1 MQYIRNQTSEGR
13 KPNNKR
19 NLSFVV
25 ISSLF
30 SILYTSPS
38 FSQNFFSNLF
48 KGDGSKRKSLYEK
61 HSDISFGVGT
71 SNYYG
76 DIAPFNRP
84 IQSTLQNIHWNASF
98 NFTRHFSPHISGRVG
113 FTWARIAA
121 DDNKFEGV
129 PGLDQLYMRNIH
141 FRNDV
146 KELAVTGIYNFIAES
161 RSFRNRDKIIP
172 YAFAGIAIFHH
183 NPVAK
188 VPTDYAGSEASPG
201 EWVSLQPLST
211 EGQGLNGYPDQP
223 YNLINVSIPFGVGV
237 RYKLNRAWDLGFEVG
252 VRYTFSD
259 YLDDAGGYAA
269 NYSDLQGLS
278 QVFGHREIEKI
289 AALSG
294 KDRENFIRNYIY
306 TQGTK
311 VINVTSPMPAD
322 RIDYLDP
329 NLRSLSS
336 LATAFDE
343 EGRNSSS
350 RLNDMYLLTSFRIIY
365 HIAPNI
371 KCPAIR

>member
-1 MQYIRNQTSEGR
+1 MKTKLNHRSDEHKLKAGR
-13 KPNNKR
+13 KFIFPT
-19 NLSFVV
+19 LFA
-25 ISSLF
+25 LF
-30 SILYTSPS
+30 SILCISPCY
-38 FSQNFFSNLF
+38 SQNFFSNLF
-48 KGDGSKRKSLYEK
+48 KGDGSRRKSNFEK
-61 HSDISFGVGT
+61 HSDISFGIGT

-84 IQSTLQNIHWNASF
+84 IQSTLQNIRWNASF
-98 NFTRHFSPHISGRVG
+98 NFTRHFSPHLSGRVG
-113 FTWARIAA
+113 FTWARISA

-129 PGLDQLYMRNIH
+129 PGLDQLYMRNAH

-146 KELAVTGIYNFIAES
+146 KELAVTGIYSFIPES
-161 RSFRNRDKIIP
+161 RSFRSRDKIIP
-172 YAFAGIAIFHH
+172 YVFAGIAVFHH
-183 NPVAK
+183 NPEAK
-188 VPTDYAGSEASPG
+188 VPTDYTGSEASPG

-223 YNLINVSIPFGVGV
+223 YNLVNVSIPFGAGV
-237 RYKLNRAWDLGFEVG
+237 RYKLNRTWDLGFEVG

-294 KDRENFIRNYIY
+294 KDRESFIRNYIY

-311 VINVTSPMPAD
+311 VINVTAATPAD

-343 EGRNSSS
+343 EGRNTSS

-365 HIAPNI
+365 HIAPSI
-371 KCPAIR
+371 KCPVIR

>member
-1 MQYIRNQTSEGR
+1 MKTKLNHSSDRQKPKIGR
-13 KPNNKR
+13 KR
-19 NLSFVV
+19 IFSTFFV
-25 ISSLF
+25 LF

-61 HSDISFGVGT
+61 HSDISFGLGT

-129 PGLDQLYMRNIH
+129 VGLDQLYMRNVH

-183 NPVAK
+183 NPEAK
-188 VPTDYAGSEASPG
+188 TPTDYSGNDAVPN

-211 EGQGLNGYPDQP
+211 EGQGLNGYTDQP
-223 YNLINVSIPFGVGV
+223 YNLISVSIPFGVGV
-237 RYKLNRAWDLGFEVG
+237 RYKLNRTWDLGFEAG

-259 YLDDAGGYAA
+259 YLDDVGGYYADPTDLLQISPLAA
-269 NYSDLQGLS
+269 AM
-278 QVFGHREIEKI
+278 GHRENEKF

-294 KDRENFIRNYIY
+294 KDREAFVRNYY
-306 TQGTK
+306 ATQGTK
-311 VINVTSPMPAD
+311 GSPANPAF
-322 RIDYLDP
+322 LDATLFP
-329 NLRSLSS
+329 LNSLP
-336 LATAFDE
+336 TFDGAFG

>member
-1 MQYIRNQTSEGR
+1 MKTKLNHRSNRQKPKSGR
-13 KPNNKR
+13 K
-19 NLSFVV
+19 LIFSTFFV
-25 ISSLF
+25 LF
-30 SILYTSPS
+30 SILYISPS

-48 KGDGSKRKSLYEK
+48 KSDGSRRRSNFEK
-61 HSDISFGVGT
+61 HSDISFGIGT

-84 IQSTLQNIHWNASF
+84 IQSTLQNIRWNASF
-98 NFTRHFSPHISGRVG
+98 NYTRHFSPHLSGSLG

-129 PGLDQLYMRNIH
+129 PGLDQLYMRNVH

-146 KELAVTGIYNFIAES
+146 KELAVTGIYNFIPQS
-161 RSFRNRDKIIP
+161 RSFRNREKLSP
-172 YAFAGIAIFHH
+172 YVFAGIAIFHH
-183 NPVAK
+183 NPEAK

-211 EGQGLNGYPDQP
+211 EGQGSNGYPDQS
-223 YNLINVSIPFGVGV
+223 YNLINVSIPFGVGI
-237 RYKLNRAWDLGFEVG
+237 RYKLSHYWDLGFEAG

-259 YLDDAGGYAA
+259 YLDDVGGYYADPTDLLQISSLSAA
-269 NYSDLQGLS
+269 M
-278 QVFGHREIEKI
+278 GHRENEKF

-294 KDRENFIRNYIY
+294 KDREAFIRNYY
-306 TQGTK
+306 ATQGTK
-311 VINVTSPMPAD
+311 GSPANPAF
-322 RIDYLDP
+322 L
-329 NLRSLSS
+329 N
-336 LATAFDE
+336 ATLFPLNTLPTFDGAFG

-365 HIAPNI
+365 HIAPSI
-371 KCPAIR
+371 KCPVIR